1 VPAKRNGPRRL
12 AAGDGVA
19 TRDGQESWTAMLGH
33 RLRDAR
39 VRRGLTLRDAAGQV
53 GVTGSF
59 LSQVEHGRTHPS
71 LVTLRRLAQTLG
83 VTLGSFLG
91 DEPVTERVVTP
102 ERRQRL
108 AWPKSK
114 VTFEFVAT
122 PGRKYVQL
130 AIIKFEVG
138 GQTAEEPVA
147 HNYGEECSLVTEG
160 AVRVVLGDGN
170 QYLLRKGDA
179 ITLDRTMPHLYRNEA
194 RSRSTLICAIYPAT
208 F

>member
-1 VPAKRNGPRRL
+1 MAAKRD
-12 AAGDGVA
+12 AH
-19 TRDGQESWTAMLGH
+19 ESWTAMLGH

-39 VRRGLTLRDAAGQV
+39 VRRGQTLRETAAEV

-59 LSQVEHGRTHPS
+59 LSQLERGRTHPS

-91 DEPVTERVVTP
+91 DEPATERVVTP
-102 ERRQRL
+102 ARRQRL
-108 AWPKSK
+108 EWPKAK
-114 VTFEFVAT
+114 VAFEFVAT

-130 AIIKFEVG
+130 AIVHFEVG

-147 HNYGEECSLVTEG
+147 HSYGEECSLVTEG
-160 AVRVVLGDGN
+160 VVRVVLGDGN
-170 QYLLRKGDA
+170 EYLLRKGDA